1 MFGADASIVWVD
13 DEQGP
18 QAVDYHLS
26 AYTQC
31 RGGEGACPDTEDSS
45 GTCTDDVTLVGGVSV
60 DGQQCVTFTRNFAAG
75 KTTIF
80 PSSLCTTVYDV
91 MSHVQGMRSVT
102 CLWIQTMR
110 TNTLCGEWV
119 DWEKLPSNTSS
130 ELIKEPL
137 LCILVELLPVTVS
150 LCSALPVY
158 ATRTRG
164 SLPPLTPPL

>member
-1 MFGADASIVWVD
+1 MLCCV
-13 DEQGP
+13 
-18 QAVDYHLS
+18 
-26 AYTQC
+26 QC

-45 GTCTDDVTLVGGVSV
+45 GTCTNDVTLVEGFK
-60 DGQQCVTFTRNFAAG
+60 DNGQQCVVFSRNFAAG

-91 MSHVQGMRSVT
+91 MSHVQGMRSVI

-130 ELIKEPL
+130 ELIVSN
-137 LCILVELLPVTVS
+137 IHTYMYVYIVYSSVYNLVHKASV
-150 LCSALPVY
+150 
-158 ATRTRG
+158 
-164 SLPPLTPPL
+164 